1 MQDFRRAFRLD
12 KNACSLHQCWMA
24 RALGLFTVLLAIVM
38 TAIFGTAQASPTCPF
53 EGRGLAST
61 DAFEAPSD
69 ASEHVTPLSAPDLG
83 NDDDDDDADQEFLV
97 EPSGVV
103 AIRLAVYAGPI
114 AQNETIRPSLGH
126 PPGIDDPPRS

>member
-1 MQDFRRAFRLD
+1 VQDFRRAIRLD
-12 KNACSLHQCWMA
+12 KNACSLHEWRMA
-24 RALGLFTVLLAIVM
+24 RAFGLFTVLLAIAM

-69 ASEHVTPLSAPDLG
+69 ASQHAAPLSAPDLG
-83 NDDDDDDADQEFLV
+83 DDDDDDDADQELLV
-97 EPSGVV
+97 EPSSVV
-103 AIRLAVYAGPI
+103 AIRSAIDAGPI
-114 AQNETIRPSLGH
+114 AQNETIRPSPGH